1 MPESLERTVKR
12 IKSLQIQGAKEIA
25 VESLKFLRNFS
36 KQKGFGKEFDIACK
50 KLEQARPTAVVL
62 HNCLEILKKEKNI
75 RAIDRLLKQ
84 LNEAT
89 KRIAQKGSKLIKNNY
104 KIMTHCH
111 SGEALAVIKEA
122 WRQGKKIE
130 VYATETDPLEQG
142 VRTAKE
148 LAKMKI
154 PVTLITDSAV
164 GYFMPDIDIVIV
176 GTDAIRK
183 NGIINKTGTSLISL
197 AAKES
202 KKPFYVAG
210 NSLKFDKRKKLIIE
224 QRPVKEVFRKLL
236 HPSKLKGIK
245 IKNPAFDI
253 TKWKFVSGVI
263 AENGIFK
270 PKYILKLLKQKESQ
284 KKLKQS

>member
-1 MPESLERTVKR
+1 MPESLNGIVKR

-25 VESLKFLRNFS
+25 VESLKFMREFS
-36 KQKGFGKEFDIACK
+36 KHRGFGKEFDIACK
-50 KLEQARPTAVVL
+50 KLEQVRPTAVVL

-75 RAIDRLLKQ
+75 RAIDKLLMQ
-84 LNEAT
+84 LNSVT
-89 KRIAQKGSKLIKNNY
+89 RRIAQKGSKLIKNNY

-142 VRTAKE
+142 VKTAKE
-148 LAKMKI
+148 LAKMGI

-164 GYFMPDIDIVIV
+164 GYFMLDVDIVIV

-183 NGIINKTGTSLISL
+183 NGVINKTGTSLIAL

-202 KKPFYVAG
+202 KKPFYIAG

-224 QRPVKEVFRKLL
+224 QRPTKEVYQELL
-236 HPSKLKGIK
+236 CPGKLKGIK

-263 AENGIFK
+263 TENGIFK
-270 PKYILKLLKQKESQ
+270 PKDILKLLKQKEFQ
-284 KKLKQS
+284 KS